1 MSTLVVTL
9 NPHPRLGPASAES
22 ASSAGLLWALTDDGM
37 NVVREGRAPVAE
49 LPRADRVV
57 AVLHPMDVSWH
68 SVRVPKANATRMPA
82 ALAGLLEDALLDDLA
97 ATHLA
102 LAPGARAGEPGWV
115 AATDRAALTSAIAML
130 EKAGHPVERVVPSLW
145 PDAPPMVF
153 LHDAAHDDG
162 RPRLTV
168 SHAHPG
174 GVAHWPLN
182 AQSRSVLPQALPSD
196 WLLAATPA
204 AAAPADRWLGRPV
217 QVVTAAEFALR
228 AARSLWNL
236 RQFSLAAR
244 NRGIAALRGGL
255 MNFWRHPAWRP
266 VRAGLI
272 VLALVQVVGLNAEA
286 WRQRN
291 ALAQRRAEM
300 VSLLQSAHPQ
310 VRAVLD
316 APAQMQ
322 RETDALR
329 AAAGRAGEADLE
341 ALMQAAASAWPAQ
354 QPVQTLNYEPGRL
367 TLATPGWNDAQFARL
382 RDQLAPGGWRVEA
395 GEGRVTLSRATT
407 AAAASRS

>member
-1 MSTLVVTL
+1 MSTLVITL
-9 NPHPRLGPASAES
+9 APHPRLGPAPGES
-22 ASSAGLLWALTDDGM
+22 ASSSVAWALTDDGL
-37 NVVREGRAPVAE
+37 VVTREGRSPVAE
-49 LPRADRVV
+49 LPRADRIV

-68 SVRVPKANATRMPA
+68 SVRVPKASPARMPA

-97 ATHLA
+97 ATHLS

-115 AATDRAALTSAIAML
+115 AATDRAALTAALAQL
-130 EKAGHPVERVVPSLW
+130 ERAGRPVERVVPSLW
-145 PDAPPMVF
+145 PDAPPLVF
-153 LHDAAHDDG
+153 VHDAAADG
-162 RPRLTV
+162 GAARLTV

-174 GVAHWPLN
+174 GVAHWPLS
-182 AQSRSVLPQALPSD
+182 ASSRSVLPQELPSD
-196 WLLAATPA
+196 WLLTATPA

-236 RQFSLAAR
+236 RQFDLAAR
-244 NRGIAALRGGL
+244 HRGVAALREGL
-255 MNFWRHPAWRP
+255 TTFWRHPAWRP
-266 VRAGLI
+266 LRVGLA
-272 VLALVQVVGLNAEA
+272 ALLVVQLVGLNAEA

-291 ALAQRRAEM
+291 AVAQRKAEM
-300 VSLLQSAHPQ
+300 VALLQSAHPQ

-341 ALMQAAASAWPAQ
+341 ALLQAAASAWPAQ

-367 TLATPGWNDAQFARL
+367 TLATPGWDDAQLARL
-382 RDQLAPGGWRVEA
+382 RDALAPGGWRVEP
-395 GEGRVTLSRATT
+395 GEGRVTLSRAITGSGT
-407 AAAASRS
+407 PRT

>member
-9 NPHPRLGPASAES
+9 NPHPRLGTSSVEPAS
-22 ASSAGLLWALTDDGM
+22 SSFAWALTEDGLT
-37 NVVREGRAPVAE
+37 VVREGRGPAAE

-57 AVLHPMDVSWH
+57 AVLQPMDVSWH
-68 SVRVPKANATRMPA
+68 SVRVPKASAARLPA
-82 ALAGLLEDALLDDLA
+82 ALAGLLEDALLDELA
-97 ATHLA
+97 ATHLS

-115 AATDRAALTSAIAML
+115 AATDRAALTATIAAL
-130 EKAGHPVERVVPSLW
+130 ERAGHAVERVVPSLW

-153 LHDAAHDDG
+153 VHDAAAHDG
-162 RPRLTV
+162 APRPTV
-168 SHAHPG
+168 SHAHLG
-174 GVAHWPLN
+174 GVSHWPLT
-182 AQSRSVLPQALPSD
+182 ASSRAVMPQTLPSD
-196 WLLAATPA
+196 WLLTATPA

-217 QVVTAAEFALR
+217 QVITPAEFALR

-236 RQFSLAAR
+236 RQFDLAAR
-244 NRGIAALRGGL
+244 HRGVAALRGGL
-255 MNFWRHPAWRP
+255 STFWRHPAWRP
-266 VRAGLI
+266 LRFGL
-272 VLALVQVVGLNAEA
+272 VALAVVQLIGLNAEA

-291 ALAQRRAEM
+291 ALAERRAEM
-300 VSLLQSAHPQ
+300 ISLLQSAHPQ

-367 TLATPGWNDAQFARL
+367 TLATTGWDDAQLARL
-382 RDQLAPGGWRVEA
+382 RDALAPGGWRVEA
-395 GEGRVTLSRATT
+395 GEGRVTLSRAITGSGAPRT
-407 AAAASRS
+407 

>member
-9 NPHPRLGPASAES
+9 NPQPRLGFAPAEPFL
-22 ASSAGLLWALTDDGM
+22 AGVAWALTDDGLTIS
-37 NVVREGRAPVAE
+37 REGRSPIAE

-57 AVLHPMDVSWH
+57 AVLQPMDVSWH
-68 SVRVPKANATRMPA
+68 SVRVPKANAARMPA

-97 ATHLA
+97 ATHLS

-115 AATDRAALTSAIAML
+115 AATDRAALIAAIATL
-130 EKAGHPVERVVPSLW
+130 EKAGRAVERVVPSLW

-153 LHDAAHDDG
+153 LHDAAGHDG
-162 RPRLTV
+162 TPRLIV
-168 SHAHPG
+168 SHAHTG
-174 GVAHWPLN
+174 GVAHWPLS
-182 AQSRSVLPQALPSD
+182 AQTREVLPQELPGD
-196 WLLAATPA
+196 WLLTATPA

-217 QVVTAAEFALR
+217 QVITPAEFALR

-236 RQFSLAAR
+236 RQFDLAAR
-244 NRGIAALRGGL
+244 NRGVAALRGGL
-255 MNFWRHPAWRP
+255 ANFWRHPSWKPLR
-266 VRAGLI
+266 VGL
-272 VLALVQVVGLNAEA
+272 VALAVVQLIGLNAEA

-291 ALAQRRAEM
+291 ALTERRAEM
-300 VSLLQSAHPQ
+300 AALLKSAHPH
-310 VRAVLD
+310 VTVYD
-316 APAQMQ
+316 APVQMQ

-367 TLATPGWNDAQFARL
+367 TLAAPGWDDAQVARL
-382 RDQLAPGGWRVEA
+382 RDALAPGGWRVEA
-395 GEGRVTLSRATT
+395 GEGRVTLSRATPGP
-407 AAAASRS
+407 AASRT

>member
-9 NPHPRLGPASAES
+9 NPQPRLGFAPAEP
-22 ASSAGLLWALTDDGM
+22 SSAGVAWALTDDGM
-37 NVVREGRAPVAE
+37 TVTREGRSPIAD

-57 AVLHPMDVSWH
+57 AVLQPMDVSWH
-68 SVRVPKANATRMPA
+68 SVRVPKANAARMPA
-82 ALAGLLEDALLDDLA
+82 ALAGLLEDALLDDLL
-97 ATHLA
+97 ATHLS

-115 AATDRAALTSAIAML
+115 AATDRVALTAAIATL

-153 LHDAAHDDG
+153 VHDAAQHDG
-162 RPRLTV
+162 TARLAL
-168 SHAHPG
+168 SHAHSG
-174 GVAHWPLN
+174 GVAHWPLT
-182 AQSRSVLPQALPSD
+182 AQSRAVLPPELPSD
-196 WLLAATPA
+196 WLLTATPA

-217 QVVTAAEFALR
+217 QVITPAEFALR

-236 RQFSLAAR
+236 RQFDLAAS
-244 NRGIAALRGGL
+244 NRGIAALRGGIA
-255 MNFWRHPAWRP
+255 NFWRHPAWRP
-266 VRAGLI
+266 LRFGL
-272 VLALVQVVGLNAEA
+272 VALVFVQLVGLNAEA
-286 WRQRN
+286 WRQRH
-291 ALAQRRAEM
+291 ALAERRAEM
-300 VSLLQSAHPQ
+300 VALLQSAHPQ

-367 TLATPGWNDAQFARL
+367 TLAAPGWDEAQIARMRDA
-382 RDQLAPGGWRVEA
+382 LAPGGWRVEA

-407 AAAASRS
+407 GPAASRT